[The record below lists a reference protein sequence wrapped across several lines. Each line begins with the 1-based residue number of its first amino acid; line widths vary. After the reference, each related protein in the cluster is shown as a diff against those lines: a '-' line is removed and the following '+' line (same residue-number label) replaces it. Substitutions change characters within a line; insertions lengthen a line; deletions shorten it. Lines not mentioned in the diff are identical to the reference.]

1 MSDDEE
7 VIYAKRQKTIHYG
20 TLEETMLE
28 RIKHLRNDLAEPSIA
43 PSSSSTTTAATGKAE
58 IPEYFDIDNEM

>member
-20 TLEETMLE
+20 SLEETME
-28 RIKHLRNDLAEPSIA
+28 ARIKLARNESEVQSAQTA
-43 PSSSSTTTAATGKAE
+43 PIQKADVV
-58 IPEYFDIDNEM
+58 PEYFDIDNEV

>member
-20 TLEETMLE
+20 TLEDTMLE
-28 RIKHLRNDLAEPSIA
+28 RAKLMKNENSETSA
-43 PSSSSTTTAATGKAE
+43 PTSTTIGKAD
-58 IPEYFDIDNEM
+58 IPEYFDIENEM

>member
-20 TLEETMLE
+20 TLEDTMLE
-28 RIKHLRNDLAEPSIA
+28 RMKHLRNDPEPSTA
-43 PSSSSTTTAATGKAE
+43 PSSTTTTATTGKAE
-58 IPEYFDIDNEM
+58 IPEYFDIENEM

>member
-20 TLEETMLE
+20 TLEETMQE
-28 RIKHLRNDLAEPSIA
+28 RMKHMRNESEI
-43 PSSSSTTTAATGKAE
+43 SNSQSSTTISGKAE
-58 IPEYFDIDNEM
+58 ITEYFDIDNEM

>member
-20 TLEETMLE
+20 TLEDTMLE
-28 RIKHLRNDLAEPSIA
+28 RMKHLRNDPEPSTA
-43 PSSSSTTTAATGKAE
+43 PSTTTTATTGKAE
-58 IPEYFDIDNEM
+58 IPEYFDIENEM